1 MCPDNSTILIVDDS
15 LSDLN
20 LLSRFLKS
28 RGFKILSTN
37 NGLSG
42 ISQAEKNL
50 PDIILLDIDLPK
62 MNGLKI
68 CEKIKSNSQTE
79 DIPIIFITGNLD
91 LNIKIKAFQLGAVD
105 YIPKPFDP
113 QEVLA
118 RIQIQLKANQ
128 MYKVKQWQNQQ
139 LKQAI
144 YQQKIIEQKLR
155 KQQAQEK
162 KANYKLET
170 KVAEKTAE
178 LVHTTQELEA
188 KNQELKRS
196 NAELESFAYA
206 VSHDLQA
213 PLRSMKMFAQLLV
226 EEYPELLQAQPKEY
240 LDYIISG
247 AEQMENL
254 IHDLLAYS
262 RAGKN
267 QQTWIPVN
275 LEDVV
280 NKAIRNLNAMIQE
293 TKAVIKVGKL
303 PTLMVN
309 STEMTQLF
317 QNLISNGIKFC
328 TNQQPVV
335 EIGTI
340 PHRDRWEIFV
350 KDNGIGIDS
359 KYHNQIFQV
368 FQRLHSEDDYPGT
381 GIGLSICQKIVKHYG
396 GKIWIESK
404 LNQGSTFHFT
414 LLSQLPTPHNPILEI
429 TNK

>member
-1 MCPDNSTILIVDDS
+1 MCPHNCTILIVDDAF
-15 LSDLN
+15 SDLN

-37 NGLSG
+37 NGLKATSLT
-42 ISQAEKNL
+42 QKNL
-50 PDIILLDIDLPK
+50 PDIILLDIDLPS

-68 CEKIKSNSQTE
+68 CEKIKSNSQTQH
-79 DIPIIFITGNLD
+79 IPIIFVTGNVD
-91 LNIKIKAFQLGAVD
+91 LATKIKAFQLGAVD

-128 MYKVKQWQNQQ
+128 MHKVKQWQNQQ

-144 YQQKIIEQKLR
+144 SQQKIIENKLR
-155 KQQAQEK
+155 NQQAQEK
-162 KANYKLET
+162 KANYHLEA
-170 KVAEKTAE
+170 KVAKKTAE

-188 KNQELKRS
+188 KNQELQRS

-213 PLRSMKMFAQLLV
+213 PLRSIKMFAQLLV

-240 LDYIISG
+240 LEYIISG
-247 AEQMENL
+247 AEQMGNL

-280 NKAIRNLNAMIQE
+280 NTAIRNLNAMIQE
-293 TKAVIKVGKL
+293 TKAVIQVGKL

-317 QNLISNGIKFC
+317 QNLISNSIKFC
-328 TNQQPVV
+328 TKQPVI

-359 KYHNQIFQV
+359 QYHNQIFQV
-368 FQRLHSEDDYPGT
+368 FHRLHSEDDYPGT
-381 GIGLSICQKIVKHYG
+381 GIGLSICHKIVKHYG
-396 GKIWIESK
+396 GKIWLESK
-404 LNQGSTFHFT
+404 PNQGSIIHFT
-414 LLSQLPTPHNPILEI
+414 LLSQLPTPRNSILET

>member
-1 MCPDNSTILIVDDS
+1 MCPDNSTILIVDDTS
-15 LSDLN
+15 SDLN

-28 RGFKILSTN
+28 RGFAILSTN
-37 NGLSG
+37 NGLSA
-42 ISQAEKNL
+42 ISQTQKNL

-62 MNGLKI
+62 MNGLEI
-68 CEKIKSNSQTE
+68 CQKIKSNSQTQ
-79 DIPIIFITGNLD
+79 DIPIIFVTGNINLD
-91 LNIKIKAFQLGAVD
+91 TKIQAFQLGAVD

-128 MYKVKQWQNQQ
+128 MQKVKQWQNQQ

-144 YQQKIIEQKLR
+144 SQQKIIQQKLR

-162 KANYKLET
+162 KVNYQLEE

-188 KNQELKRS
+188 KNQELQRS

-213 PLRSMKMFAQLLV
+213 PLRSIKMFAQLFV
-226 EEYPELLQAQPKEY
+226 EEYPALLQDQPKEY
-240 LDYIISG
+240 LEYIISG
-247 AEQMENL
+247 AEQMQNL
-254 IHDLLAYS
+254 IHDLLSYS

-275 LEDVV
+275 LKDVV
-280 NKAIRNLNAMIQE
+280 NTAIRNLKAMIHE
-293 TKAVIKVGKL
+293 NNAVIKVGKL

-328 TNQQPVV
+328 TEQQPVI
-335 EIGTI
+335 EIGAI
-340 PHRDRWEIFV
+340 PHQNSWQIFV

-359 KYHNQIFQV
+359 QYHNQIFQV

-404 LNQGSTFHFT
+404 LDEGSTFYFT
-414 LLSQLPTPHNPILEI
+414 LLSQLPTPRHSILEI